1 MSTQVAIEEFI
12 VDEILL
18 GDRNVLADPDQDLV
32 SAGILDSLALLR
44 LVVFI
49 EEKLGLDVV
58 DGDIVVS
65 NFKTINRINSFIEN
79 RRAEKK
85 ITA

>member
-1 MSTQVAIEEFI
+1 MSTQVAVEQFI

-18 GDRNVLADPDQDLV
+18 GNRSVLADPDQDLV

-49 EEKLGLDVV
+49 EEKLGLNVA
-58 DGDIVVS
+58 DGDIVVD
-65 NFKTINRINSFIEN
+65 NFKTVNRINSFIEN
-79 RRAEKK
+79 KRIEA
-85 ITA
+85 

>member
-1 MSTQVAIEEFI
+1 MSTQVAVEQFI

-18 GDRNVLADPDQDLV
+18 GNRSVLADPDQDLV

-49 EEKLGLDVV
+49 EEKLGLSVA
-58 DGDIVVS
+58 DGDIVVD
-65 NFKTINRINSFIEN
+65 NFKTVNRINSFIEN
-79 RRAEKK
+79 KRIEA
-85 ITA
+85 

>member
-1 MSTQVAIEEFI
+1 MSAQIAIQEFI
-12 VDEILL
+12 RDEILL
-18 GDRNVLADPDQDLV
+18 GDSSLLADPDQDLV

-49 EEKLGLDVV
+49 EEKLGLDVS

-65 NFKTINRINSFIEN
+65 NFQTINRINSFVEDKQT
-79 RRAEKK
+79 EKVQP
-85 ITA
+85 